1 MSAIMLEQEPVTRK
15 YSIRELSEGARQ
27 LLDFGEFILLVANLK
42 SVLADE

>member
-1 MSAIMLEQEPVTRK
+1 MSAIMLEQEPVTEK

-42 SVLADE
+42 SILVDE